1 MGINDRIK
9 KIRSDYNMIQED
21 FAESIGTSRSNL
33 AQIERGKSLPSLQII
48 ATIVNKFHTTYEY
61 LIDGKSRDIGQ
72 GSAMKS
78 TSIKHEHQGVNE
90 DKAEYKVKESIMV
103 VTQDSAGNDT
113 IPIVNIRAAANYLTG
128 YESQE
133 YIQEL
138 DYVSMPQWMLK
149 SSGLYRFFTVTGDSM
164 EPTLHDGQYILSR
177 RLEVSEYDDM
187 VDLNVY
193 VIVAN
198 GLHHSGIY
206 IKRVK
211 NRFQDHGFLRCRSD
225 NRAHSPFNLYFDE
238 IVEIWKVEWYFTS
251 YFPNLN
257 ENLFDKIESLQH
269 RIEDLEIN
277 LKKK

>member
-9 KIRSDYNMIQED
+9 QLRIDSGLTQES
-21 FAESIGTSRSNL
+21 FSEVIGTSRSNL
-33 AQIERGKSLPSLQII
+33 AQIERGKSLPTLQLI
-48 ATIVNKFHTTYEY
+48 TSIVNNFN
-61 LIDGKSRDIGQ
+61 
-72 GSAMKS
+72 
-78 TSIKHEHQGVNE
+78 TSYNLLMGDNE
-90 DKAEYKVKESIMV
+90 LDFLNEPKGEYKVKESIMV
-103 VTQDSAGNDT
+103 VTQDSSGNDT

-177 RLEVSEYDDM
+177 RLKVSEYDDM